1 MTTKTALT
9 LTKAA
14 PRVAKHAGAR
24 PTASTTTAATKPC
37 RLRWRTRVLMAER
50 GVRSVSA
57 LRRQLA
63 ELGIAISDAQLGRIV
78 DGRSS
83 HFNSQVIAGLLTA
96 LDCGLNELIAV
107 R

>member
-1 MTTKTALT
+1 MTAKTSRAAATPRAPPKPSLT
-9 LTKAA
+9 
-14 PRVAKHAGAR
+14 AK
-24 PTASTTTAATKPC
+24 TKPC
-37 RLRWRTRVLMAER
+37 RLLWRTRVVMAER

-63 ELGIAISDAQLGRIV
+63 ALGIEISEAQLGRIV

-83 HFNSQVIAGLLTA
+83 HFNTHVIAGLLTA
-96 LDCGLNELIAV
+96 LNCGLSDLIAV